1 MSLDGI
7 ITAMATPIGENETVS
22 VEGVNALVERLITNG
37 IKGLFILG
45 TNGEFFSLSD
55 DEKVEYA
62 KIVVEKAAGRVP
74 VYVGTGGISTKAV
87 INLTKKMESIGIS
100 AVSIITP
107 FLLSFSQDEL
117 YHHYEEISK
126 NTKLPIILYNIPQNT
141 NNNLEPETVSK
152 LAKFPNIIGI
162 KDSGGDLKQL
172 ESYIELTKDDDFS
185 VLVGS
190 DSKILAALQLGAT
203 GAVAATSNV
212 LTKTDVG
219 IYDNF
224 LSGNIEEAK
233 RLQESIDE
241 YRRILKFSTVTS
253 VLKYTLKQI
262 GIPVGTTFS
271 PVCLNLSESEK
282 SDIQNVLES
291 YQTYEKF

>member
-241 YRRILKFSTVTS
+241 YRRILKFSTVPS

>member
-1 MSLDGI
+1 
-7 ITAMATPIGENETVS
+7 MATPIGENETVS

-241 YRRILKFSTVTS
+241 YRRILKFSTVPS

>member
-1 MSLDGI
+1 M
-7 ITAMATPIGENETVS
+7 
-22 VEGVNALVERLITNG
+22 
-37 IKGLFILG
+37 
-45 TNGEFFSLSD
+45 
-55 DEKVEYA
+55 
-62 KIVVEKAAGRVP
+62 
-74 VYVGTGGISTKAV
+74 
-87 INLTKKMESIGIS
+87 
-100 AVSIITP
+100 
-107 FLLSFSQDEL
+107 
-117 YHHYEEISK
+117 
-126 NTKLPIILYNIPQNT
+126 YNIPQNT

-241 YRRILKFSTVTS
+241 YRRILKFSTVPS

>member
-241 YRRILKFSTVTS
+241 YRRILKFSTVPS

-271 PVCLNLSESEK
+271 PVCLNLS
-282 SDIQNVLES
+282 
-291 YQTYEKF
+291 